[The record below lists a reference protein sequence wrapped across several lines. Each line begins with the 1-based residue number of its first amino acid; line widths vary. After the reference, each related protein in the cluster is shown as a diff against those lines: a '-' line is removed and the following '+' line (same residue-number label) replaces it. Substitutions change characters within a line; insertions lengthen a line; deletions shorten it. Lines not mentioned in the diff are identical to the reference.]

1 MNHQQQMFTASIYGF
16 WGAFLAAAVF
26 SVPILRL
33 LNALKSRQTV
43 SQHAPE
49 GHQAKQ
55 GTPTMG
61 GLIILVGILVGGLVS
76 GELVKQWAIFLVI
89 FLFAVIGFV
98 DDFVVP
104 RLMPGKRGLGWKQKI
119 SMQVVGAAIP
129 MYFLSGGN
137 WIHLALGV
145 FSILFFSNAFNF
157 VDGLDGLAG
166 GVLLAMLFGLPGAL
180 ACLNHQFSFSGTVMT
195 IAGATIPFLYW
206 NAPKAKVFMGDVG
219 SLAIG
224 AFFGISLVATKAQA
238 PVDPVLGTLGL
249 LAWSFLMI
257 AELVPVP
264 LQVASVKLR
273 KKKIFPYTPI
283 HHAFEKAGWPET
295 RVVFVF
301 ILVQILGSM
310 IAIHIS
316 IWQNISTWQS
326 LTK

>member
-1 MNHQQQMFTASIYGF
+1 MELFRQSILSSALGF
-16 WGAFLAAAVF
+16 WSALLAAAVL

-33 LNALKSRQTV
+33 LHSLKSRQTV

-49 GHQAKQ
+49 GHQQKQ

-61 GLIILVGILVGGLVS
+61 GLIILAGVLVGGLIS
-76 GELVKQWAIFLVI
+76 GDLVRHGAVYLAI
-89 FLFAVIGFV
+89 FLFALIGFV

-119 SMQVVGAAIP
+119 SMQVVCAAIP
-129 MYFLSGGN
+129 MFVLSGGN
-137 WIHLALGV
+137 WLLIGAGV

-157 VDGLDGLAG
+157 VDGLDGLAA
-166 GVLLAMLFGLPGAL
+166 GVLLAMLFGLPGVL
-180 ACLNHQFSFSGTVMT
+180 ACLGRMNGLEST
-195 IAGATIPFLYW
+195 IAIIGGATLPFLYW

-224 AFFGISLVATKAQA
+224 AFFGISLFATESRSV
-238 PVDPVLGTLGL
+238 PFDPVLGTVGL
-249 LAWSFLMI
+249 FFWSFLMI

-264 LQVASVKLR
+264 LQVASVKIR

-301 ILVQILGSM
+301 ILVQIVGSVAAM
-310 IAIHIS
+310 QIGSWLSAAAM
-316 IWQNISTWQS
+316 
-326 LTK
+326 K

>member
-1 MNHQQQMFTASIYGF
+1 MDDARIQVFNSAKGF
-16 WGAFLAAAVF
+16 WWAFFAAAIL
-26 SVPILRL
+26 SVPILKL

-43 SQHAPE
+43 SQHAPD
-49 GHQAKQ
+49 GHQQKQ

-61 GLIILVGILVGGLVS
+61 GLIILAGIFVGGLVTGDLRDQS
-76 GELVKQWAIFLVI
+76 KIYLVM
-89 FLFAVIGFV
+89 FLFATIGFV

-119 SMQVVGAAIP
+119 AMQTVCAALP
-129 MYFLSGGN
+129 MYFLANGN
-137 WIHLALGV
+137 YAVVGLGI

-166 GVLLAMLFGLPGAL
+166 GVMLAMLYGLNGVL
-180 ACLNHQFSFSGTVMT
+180 LCLGHYNPFFVTASIIT
-195 IAGATIPFLYW
+195 GATIPFLFW

-224 AFFGISLVATKAQA
+224 AFFGISLVASQR
-238 PVDPVLGTLGL
+238 VRDFDLVWGTIGL
-249 LAWSFLMI
+249 LLWSFLMI

-264 LQVASVKLR
+264 LQIASVKLR

-301 ILVQILGSM
+301 ILVQILGSV
-310 IAIHIS
+310 AATHIG
-316 IWQNISTWQS
+316 QM
-326 LTK
+326 LFMMVLGKRD